1 MENNKK
7 LFAFDL
13 DGTLLNSKSEL
24 SKENYNALLKASKA
38 GHILLMVTGR
48 NYIYAQMAIKEYWGV
63 FNYFVGCNG
72 AIIHSIHNRDLIDI
86 DDNKIPFDFVMEIIH
101 ETREIGG
108 TLQISTEWEVF
119 VKYYLSEDS
128 TVIPPINKQRLFDPF
143 QSIFD
148 MDDKNKKSIVQISV
162 HLEEHNVRKYKDLWV
177 EKYGDQYEFTIT
189 SKHNIDINR
198 KKISKLKAIKSIVK
212 MENILYDDVF
222 VFGDSQNDIKGLEY
236 YNNTYAMDNAFEEVK
251 NASKHVIG
259 NNDSSDIAKIILKNI

>member
-1 MENNKK
+1 MNGNKK

-48 NYIYAQMAIKEYWGV
+48 NYIYAQMAIKEFWGV

-72 AIIHSIHNRDLIDI
+72 AIIHSIHNRDLITLGE
-86 DDNKIPFDFVMEIIH
+86 NKIPFEFVMEIIH

-119 VKYYLSEDS
+119 VKYYLSEES
-128 TVIPPINKQRLFDPF
+128 NVIPSINKQRLFDPF

-162 HLEEHNVRKYKDLWV
+162 HLEEHNVRKYKEIWE
-177 EKYGDQYEFTIT
+177 EKYGNEYEFTIT

-198 KKISKLKAIKSIVK
+198 KGISKLEAIKDVVK
-212 MENILYDDVF
+212 MENILYDDVY

-236 YNNTYAMDNAFEEVK
+236 YNNTYAMDNAFDEVK
-251 NASKHVIG
+251 KASKHVIG
-259 NNDSSDIAKIILKNI
+259 NNDSNDIAKIILKNI